1 MESEKII
8 REAFLTCPDMVSI
21 VKKAGELRRDGH
33 DVILINRLRKEAV
46 DNLST
51 MKTDGFKKVGY
62 GYADLN
68 KDDLKARIDVS
79 VIPRIT
85 NFITVEV

>member
-8 REAFLTCPDMVSI
+8 REAFLACPDMVSI

-62 GYADLN
+62 KYADLN
-68 KDDLKARIDVS
+68 REDLKAIIDVTN
-79 VIPRIT
+79 IPRIT
-85 NFITVEV
+85 NFITIEV